1 MLTSDKNLIIAFFTV
16 LVVAFSLNMLNVS
29 CIWKQT
35 DTGNEFLNKNLVYN
49 QTIFSIDNSWYL
61 PQIHNF
67 LAGKGFTCDTTDPR
81 QAVRRTPV
89 YPMFYGI
96 HYLLFGEK
104 KVSLQ

>member
-49 QTIFSIDNSWYL
+49 QTIFSIDNSWY
-61 PQIHNF
+61 
-67 LAGKGFTCDTTDPR
+67 
-81 QAVRRTPV
+81 RR
-89 YPMFYGI
+89 
-96 HYLLFGEK
+96 
-104 KVSLQ
+104 